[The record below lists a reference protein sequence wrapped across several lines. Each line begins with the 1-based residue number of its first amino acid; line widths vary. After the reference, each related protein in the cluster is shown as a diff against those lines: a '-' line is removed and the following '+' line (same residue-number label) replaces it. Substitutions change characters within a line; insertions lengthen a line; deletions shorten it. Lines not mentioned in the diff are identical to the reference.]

1 MFDWVNSILIS
12 KDFEYLRQLFFNSSK
27 VTEPYCDCSLSPNR
41 LRFGPLITIILFF
54 IELLYIMKK
63 INKIKIKLNGKFIK
77 IQDKTTLLSLIKK
90 LKVPIKKVAIEL
102 NQTIVNKKSL
112 GKIKI
117 KKNNKIEI
125 VHFIGGG

>member
-1 MFDWVNSILIS
+1 
-12 KDFEYLRQLFFNSSK
+12 
-27 VTEPYCDCSLSPNR
+27 
-41 LRFGPLITIILFF
+41 
-54 IELLYIMKK
+54 MKK

-117 KKNNKIEI
+117 KKNDKIEI

>member
-1 MFDWVNSILIS
+1 
-12 KDFEYLRQLFFNSSK
+12 
-27 VTEPYCDCSLSPNR
+27 
-41 LRFGPLITIILFF
+41 
-54 IELLYIMKK
+54 MKK
-63 INKIKIKLNGKFIK
+63 INKIKIKLNGKFVK
-77 IQDKTTLLSLIKK
+77 IQDKITLLSLLKK

-112 GKIKI
+112 DKIRI

>member
-1 MFDWVNSILIS
+1 
-12 KDFEYLRQLFFNSSK
+12 
-27 VTEPYCDCSLSPNR
+27 
-41 LRFGPLITIILFF
+41 
-54 IELLYIMKK
+54 MKK

-77 IQDKTTLLSLIKK
+77 IQDKTTLQNLIKK

-102 NQTIVNKKSL
+102 NQIIVNKKSL

-117 KKNNKIEI
+117 KSNDKIEI